1 MRLQGFRVSGLR
13 LQGLIGFGRL
23 RVSSFPRIPHDG
35 ISSLKPCRPADLK
48 GSGAGRC
55 WLSRGSNTITPDVA
69 RKPLTGRTIRLD
81 CQQCLPNC
89 QPNLGDSGVWGSCF
103 FGKPQGQGPQTLQV
117 LTLSVRSNNFRA
129 LQKQEMHK
137 HKPCTLKALK
147 SRSSPSQ
154 KTLGPRPCPS

>member
-1 MRLQGFRVSGLR
+1 MGFWGLRLQGFRVSGLR

-69 RKPLTGRTIRLD
+69 RKTLTGRTIRLD
-81 CQQCLPNC
+81 CQQCFTPPRLKCPVVSTLAAKRILEL
-89 QPNLGDSGVWGSCF
+89 NLSKSHLRLRRRGRPDA
-103 FGKPQGQGPQTLQV
+103 PTGQTVHPAAWL
-117 LTLSVRSNNFRA
+117 
-129 LQKQEMHK
+129 
-137 HKPCTLKALK
+137 
-147 SRSSPSQ
+147 
-154 KTLGPRPCPS
+154 RPCPTASLT